1 MLAAAWAGLP
11 ENQREVCL
19 EELAVGGVIAPPP
32 PAPIESLVTLRPGYE
47 DTADVKLEVMKTKL
61 QMHSTRHN
69 GPLDLVYTLGLITE
83 LAGHVASL
91 GELLASVW
99 PLWQGLSRSNR
110 IQPSP
115 ASKVPMSQH
124 LRDFLVGQNQS
135 NLQHALRDQQMAA
148 RLLVAV
154 VSGLGK
160 GGQTFAKECS
170 KVIDPDMIQQE
181 MRAARGRMPTPED
194 LWQRYCQLSNV
205 LSPGE
210 IEHRLIQHIVS
221 AAETFFNAR

>member
-1 MLAAAWAGLP
+1 MLAAVWANVP

-32 PAPIESLVTLRPGYE
+32 PAPVESLVTLRPGYE

-61 QMHSTRHN
+61 QMHSARHG
-69 GPLDLVYTLGLITE
+69 GPLDLVHTLGLITE
-83 LAGHVASL
+83 LAGHVAAL
-91 GELLASVW
+91 GDLLASVW
-99 PLWQGLSRSNR
+99 PLWHGLSRSTR
-110 IQPSP
+110 LQPSP
-115 ASKVPMSQH
+115 ASKIPMAQH
-124 LRDFLVGQNQS
+124 LRDFLVGQNQG

-160 GGQTFAKECS
+160 GGQAFAKECS

-181 MRAARGRMPTPED
+181 LRIARGRMPSADD

-210 IEHRLIQHIVS
+210 IEHRLTQHIVS
-221 AAETFFNAR
+221 AAEAFFNAR